1 MKIITAVVILGC
13 LLVVEVKDNGKMH
26 FSPPGQAR
34 VPKGRCFCAD
44 KGVNMVPRKL
54 IEKIEIIPP
63 SPSCKTQEIVVTL
76 KNSTEQKCLNPE
88 SKFMQKY
95 IMKAVEKRSL

>member
-1 MKIITAVVILGC
+1 MNTMKIITAVVILGC
-13 LLVVEVKDNGKMH
+13 LLVVEVE
-26 FSPPGQAR
+26 GQAR

-44 KGVNMVPRKL
+44 KGVNMVPPKL
-54 IEKIEIIPP
+54 IEKVEIIPP

-95 IMKAVEKRSL
+95 IMKAIEKRSL

>member
-13 LLVVEVKDNGKMH
+13 LLVVEVK
-26 FSPPGQAR
+26 GQAR
-34 VPKGRCFCAD
+34 APKGRCFCAG
-44 KGVNMVPRKL
+44 KGVNMVPPKL
-54 IEKIEIIPP
+54 IEKVEIIPP

-88 SKFMQKY
+88 SKFTQKY
-95 IMKAVEKRSL
+95 IMKAVEKRSLQKKYESI